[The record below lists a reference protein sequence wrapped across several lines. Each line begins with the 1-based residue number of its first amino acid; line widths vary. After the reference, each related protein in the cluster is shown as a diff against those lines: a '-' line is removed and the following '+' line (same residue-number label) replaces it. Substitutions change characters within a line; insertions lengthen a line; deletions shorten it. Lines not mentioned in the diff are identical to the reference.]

1 MPPTGTWWASRAA
14 WSGNRVGP
22 WPLIWTNYTPR
33 AASRPRRGTSFAR
46 WAPHSIRPLR
56 EANHMAGDPYLV
68 DQAPW
73 RNTALPAMLWGI
85 EAHAALPIA
94 LWLVH
99 IRWSTFWLVVGIVA
113 GLTVIRYFGLD
124 ARSAYRLVG
133 TFLIRAL
140 AGGHVRAAPAYW
152 ERRS

>member
-1 MPPTGTWWASRAA
+1 MAMAIDRPMLDQSEKRPPTPSSNAKQQPA
-14 WSGNRVGP
+14 
-22 WPLIWTNYTPR
+22 
-33 AASRPRRGTSFAR
+33 
-46 WAPHSIRPLR
+46 
-56 EANHMAGDPYLV
+56 
-68 DQAPW
+68 

-99 IRWSTFWLVVGIVA
+99 IRWSTVWLVVGIVA